1 MFCLNNNS
9 IEEKKRNEENK
20 RNEFPMIEA
29 LLFAMGCPV
38 EISKLCE
45 VMEIP
50 SDDFNSILKEF
61 CEYINKSSRGVKVV
75 RMNNSV
81 QMVSRPKYHEMVAKL
96 LETKSQRNLSQS
108 ALETLSIIAYN
119 QPVTKTNVES
129 VRGVDCYN
137 SIMRLLE
144 RDLIE
149 QRGRLDTIGRPMLYG
164 TTEEFLRV
172 FGLESLNELPDLGI
186 DVLSSITPHSNN
198 LTFDDIL
205 ENDL

>member
-1 MFCLNNNS
+1 MNS
-9 IEEKKRNEENK
+9 NDNK
-20 RNEFPMIEA
+20 AADFAMLEA

-38 EISKLCE
+38 EIKK
-45 VMEIP
+45 MAEIAET
-50 SDDFNSILKEF
+50 SLEDFNELLKEF
-61 CEYINKSSRGVKVV
+61 QEKINKSDRGVKVV

-81 QMVSRPKYHEMVAKL
+81 QMVSRPKYHEKVAKL

-119 QPVTKTNVES
+119 QPVTKANIES
-129 VRGVDCYN
+129 VRGVDSYN

-149 QRGRLDTIGRPMLYG
+149 QRGRLDTIGRPLLYG

-186 DVLSSITPHSNN
+186 DVLASIAPNSNN
-198 LTFDDIL
+198 ITFDDIL
-205 ENDL
+205 VARPD